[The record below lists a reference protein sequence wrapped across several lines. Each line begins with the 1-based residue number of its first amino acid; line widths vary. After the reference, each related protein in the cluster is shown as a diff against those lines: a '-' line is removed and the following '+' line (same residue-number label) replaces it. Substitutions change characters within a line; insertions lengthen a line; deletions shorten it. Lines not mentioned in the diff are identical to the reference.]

1 MFAISK
7 NFLTFEDKLFLV
19 KKIIKEEHRPIVE
32 AWKLLTDSDTVLKKE
47 GVLYFLETIPEAE
60 IIE

>member
-1 MFAISK
+1 MFSISK
-7 NFLTFEDKLFLV
+7 NFLTFQDKLFLI
-19 KKIIKEEHRPIVE
+19 KKVIKEEHRPVVE

-60 IIE
+60 IVE